1 MILYSTIYSIYS
13 TIQYIYWEIQY
24 CIVYIILG
32 TVQIG
37 KCRTSFFLENHEK
50 FTQKESHMKIR
61 YFFLVEGIKYKL
73 SLQVRFLNCLDIFID
88 EKTSFF
94 RFIKVSG

>member
-1 MILYSTIYSIYS
+1 MILYY
-13 TIQYIYWEIQY
+13 IQYYTVHILGNTVLYM
-24 CIVYIILG
+24 ILG

-37 KCRTSFFLENHEK
+37 KCRASFFLENHEK

-73 SLQVRFLNCLDIFID
+73 SLQF
-88 EKTSFF
+88 
-94 RFIKVSG
+94 

>member
-1 MILYSTIYSIYS
+1 M
-13 TIQYIYWEIQY
+13 IQYIQY
-24 CIVYIILG
+24 YTVHILGNTVLYMILG

-37 KCRTSFFLENHEK
+37 KCRTSFFLENYEK
-50 FTQKESHMKIR
+50 FPQKDSHMKIR

-73 SLQVRFLNCLDIFID
+73 SLQFRFLNCLDIFID

-94 RFIKVSG
+94 VSFIKVSG

>member
-1 MILYSTIYSIYS
+1 M
-13 TIQYIYWEIQY
+13 IQYIQY
-24 CIVYIILG
+24 YTVHILGNTVLYMILG

-73 SLQVRFLNCLDIFID
+73 SLQFRFLNCLDIFID
-88 EKTSFF
+88 EKTSFLLVLL
-94 RFIKVSG
+94 R